1 MSLQSINDP
10 RHWYDRAAEMR
21 ALAETMANEETKA
34 IMLSLAAD
42 YDKLADRAAQRADGQ
57 GTPEK

>member
-1 MSLQSINDP
+1 
-10 RHWYDRAAEMR
+10 MR

-34 IMLSLAAD
+34 IMLSLAAGC
-42 YDKLADRAAQRADGQ
+42 DKLADRAAQRADGQ